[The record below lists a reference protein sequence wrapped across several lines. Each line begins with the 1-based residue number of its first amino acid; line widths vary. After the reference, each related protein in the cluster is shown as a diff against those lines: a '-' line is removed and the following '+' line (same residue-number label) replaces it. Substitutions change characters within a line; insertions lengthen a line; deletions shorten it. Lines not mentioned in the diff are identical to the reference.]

1 MKPYDK
7 APARLAAKN
16 HRIECVSPMARAAG
30 RLTDTEAGPEQGRA
44 SEAKFSGTLLHT
56 AVWVGFFVV
65 VELVLGLISFYLIF
79 NYFQIHFID

>member
-1 MKPYDK
+1 
-7 APARLAAKN
+7 
-16 HRIECVSPMARAAG
+16 MARAAG

-65 VELVLGLISFYLIF
+65 VELVLGLILFILSSTIF
-79 NYFQIHFID
+79 KYIL